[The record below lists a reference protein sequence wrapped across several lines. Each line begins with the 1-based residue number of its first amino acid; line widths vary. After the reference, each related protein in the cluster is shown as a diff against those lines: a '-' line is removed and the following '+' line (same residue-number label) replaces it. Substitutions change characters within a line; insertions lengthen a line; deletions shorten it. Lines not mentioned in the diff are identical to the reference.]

1 MHLVL
6 CASQPSPT
14 WNGARGYVQTVA
26 SELKLHEI
34 STENAV
40 AFLCGM
46 KSMIDGVR
54 VELVRFGLPAE
65 RTFLNF

>member
-6 CASQPSPT
+6 CASQPT
-14 WNGARGYVQTVA
+14 AAWTGARGYVQTVA
-26 SELKLHEI
+26 RELKLHEI

-54 VELVRFGLPAE
+54 LELLRFGLPPE